1 MKVFLFWIKPFFLTV
16 MFEICLIKI
25 AEILSDKLYSLLIF
39 YMLKVYEVYITLCI
53 RKIIALY

>member
-25 AEILSDKLYSLLIF
+25 AGILSDKLYSLLIF